1 MHALRLAFRALR
13 REPAHALVS
22 VVGLAIGLGF
32 CLLMLAYARYS
43 WTYDAHIPDAN
54 QVYVI
59 KHRRNWELGKLWL
72 DQTSM
77 SMRDPA
83 KALPGVADVT
93 GYTNWFP
100 ITVESA
106 NGLLETRSLMVLPGF
121 TKMMGVKALQGD
133 IDAALSRP
141 DSIALTEAGARRLFG
156 TANVLGQTV
165 NLRLNAV
172 DTLVATVRVGAILPT
187 PPANTTIPYEMLH
200 GLDLALLPEW
210 AKDEALT
217 GQRGFQGG
225 YLLLKLAPG
234 ASAEEVTQA
243 LQTLADNSPL
253 AAKVPEP
260 IKAHAGKDKFVEVKL
275 SPLRD
280 AYLDDQ
286 VALNVF
292 STDVPRGNPRV
303 VAGVTAVGL
312 LLLLLAAFNYVNLSA
327 IRVLRRQREITLRK
341 VLGVS
346 RRGLVMQL
354 VGEALTISLMATV
367 LGAGLALLALRAFGE
382 LVNRDLQGVVTWA
395 NLLAALGLGVMLG
408 LLTAIYPTWIA
419 TRVRPARMLQG
430 RGDDES
436 RQGRR
441 IRRALSILQ
450 LALAMG
456 LASVTLAVTLQTR
469 HAMNAP
475 LGFDPA
481 PLLVAQL
488 PIGMSAQY
496 TDPARGL
503 REALSQQPAIAGVA
517 VSNDA
522 PGRNREVWSSD
533 FRREGGDLVFLE
545 IKAVSGNFFELH
557 GIGPV
562 AGRLF
567 KTGDKED
574 ESTSPLVLNAEATRV
589 LGYKSPELAVG
600 TRMQVRGMQLTMEDH
615 QVIGIAPSVRF
626 NSLRETP
633 RPVVYI
639 LTSAGATLIVKARG
653 SLADAE
659 RAMRDLWPKH
669 LANAVPRIE
678 PSRDIFAESYDD
690 DARLARL
697 LALSTLIAMLIAAGG
712 AYVLAADA
720 VQRRTR
726 EIALRKLFGARR
738 GHIGSLVARELGA
751 MVLAAAAIALPLAA
765 LGIARYLAPF
775 SEHAPLAYAALVLA
789 LLLAA
794 AVVAVAAARQ
804 AWQAMRMRPA
814 AALRG

>member
-1 MHALRLAFRALR
+1 MLSTVRFALRSLR

-22 VVGLAIGLGF
+22 ITGLAIGLGF
-32 CLLMLAYARYS
+32 CLLVLAYARYS
-43 WTYDAHIPDAN
+43 WSSDAHIPDAG

-72 DQTSM
+72 DQM
-77 SMRDPA
+77 PMAARDPA
-83 KALPGVADVT
+83 KSLPGVADVT

-100 ITVESA
+100 ITVELPE
-106 NGLLETRSLMVLPGF
+106 GLRETRSLSVLPGF
-121 TKMMGVKALQGD
+121 AKMMGVKALQGD
-133 IDAALSRP
+133 IDATLARP
-141 DSIALTEAGARRLFG
+141 DSVALTEAGARRLFG
-156 TANVLGQTV
+156 TANVLGRTMT
-165 NLRLNAV
+165 LRLNAV
-172 DTLVATVRVGAILPT
+172 DTLVGTVHVGAILPT

-200 GLDLALLPEW
+200 GFDLTLLPEW

-234 ASAEEVTQA
+234 AEVSEVTRALQA
-243 LQTLADNSPL
+243 LTDNSPL
-253 AAKVPEP
+253 AARVPEP
-260 IKAHAGKDKFVEVKL
+260 IKAHAGKDKFSEVKL
-275 SPLRD
+275 TPLRG

-286 VALNVF
+286 VALNAF
-292 STDVPRGNPRV
+292 SKDVPRGNPRV
-303 VAGVTAVGL
+303 VAGVTVVGL
-312 LLLLLAAFNYVNLSA
+312 LLLLLAAFNYVNLAA

-346 RRGLVMQL
+346 RQKLLRQFL
-354 VGEALTISLMATV
+354 GESLAISLIATL
-367 LGAGLALLALRAFGE
+367 LGIGLALLALPAFGQ
-382 LVNRDLQGVVTWA
+382 LVNRDLQGIVTA
-395 NLLAALGLGVMLG
+395 GNLAAALGLGALLG

-419 TRVRPARMLQG
+419 LSVRPARLLAG

-436 RQGRR
+436 GQGRR
-441 IRRALSILQ
+441 ARRVLSVAQ

-456 LASVTLAVTLQTR
+456 LAGVALAVTLQTR

-475 LGFDPA
+475 LGFDPS

-503 REALSQQPAIAGVA
+503 REALAQQPAIAGVA

-533 FRREGGDLVFLE
+533 FRRTDGSLVFLE

-557 GIGPV
+557 GIAPV

-567 KTGDKED
+567 RSGEKED
-574 ESTSPLVLNAEATRV
+574 ESSSPLVLNAEAARV
-589 LGYKSPELAVG
+589 LGYRSPELAVG
-600 TRMQVRGMQLTMEDH
+600 TRMQVRGMDLQMQDH
-615 QVIGIAPSVRF
+615 EVVGIAPAVRF

-639 LTSAGATLIVKARG
+639 LTSAGATLIVRARG
-653 SLADAE
+653 SLAEAE
-659 RAMRDLWPKH
+659 RTMRDLWPRH
-669 LANAVPRIE
+669 LANAVPKIE
-678 PSRDIFAESYDD
+678 PSRNIFAESYED

-720 VQRRTR
+720 VLRRTR

-738 GHIGSLVARELGA
+738 GYIGLLVARELGA
-751 MVLAAAAIALPLAA
+751 MVLVAASFALPLAA
-765 LGIARYLAPF
+765 LAIARFLAPF
-775 SEHAPLAYAALVLA
+775 SERTPFAYGALVMA
-789 LLLAA
+789 LIVAA
-794 AVVAVAAARQ
+794 GVVAVAAARQ
-804 AWQAMRMRPA
+804 GLRAMRMRPA
-814 AALRG
+814 AALR